1 METRWARPLA
11 AAGVVLFISMLGAGT
26 AAAQT
31 TAAALTGVVT
41 DDSGAAVPGASVTV
55 RNTGTGAVSR
65 ATTDAAGRYSLP
77 GLDPGDYEVRVE
89 LAGFKTVVRGGVGL
103 RVGGSSTVN
112 VTLNLG
118 QVSEQV
124 IVQEKEPLIE
134 TTKAEISR
142 VVDTQEIETLPNI
155 GRNFVDFVKLSS
167 AVAPGRENVG
177 GGPFKEPDVAVGAAA
192 APRLSFGGQQEL
204 NTLVQVDGVDNVQT
218 YTGLPRATPSQE
230 AVREFRILQSTYAA
244 EYGRALGGFVNIVTK
259 SGTNDPHGSVY
270 YYGMDD
276 GLASPSIL
284 NAPGADKLSQHQ
296 YGAFFG
302 GPLQKDR
309 TFVFASYEGQHRSES
324 NQFSSVIRDNFAAI
338 NAARARYGLSLET
351 LDQVRTNDYNTFMA
365 KLDHNA
371 GDRVR
376 LSLRYNFLDSE
387 ALNFPGGAGRASA
400 ASSAARDN
408 QTRDHSAVLGATATF
423 TPQLLGEARLQWA
436 RRSYSFE
443 PIVGEPTMEVT
454 NLILMGKTTSDPDF
468 YKEDRWQGSGNLLY
482 TRGGHRA
489 KFGFDVSHVADEATW
504 NLFFP
509 ARIIFPSLTAFTTLT
524 PAVFWFPVL
533 TDSPIYPGVSTDWSD
548 PVPVPYHDDTQFD
561 RDHSS
566 FGLFAQDEWRIGR
579 ELTLTYGLRYDLEQ
593 YPDFFV
599 NKRDSNN
606 VQPRLGFAYAFSPRS
621 VLRGGVGLF
630 TDRLASSVGQVF
642 TAAEWSSRG
651 DADNAVILFPA
662 VARIRGR
669 FRQTTVGGP
678 GAPPA
683 AATFLATGKAPL
695 TGTTSLTDNVSGELD
710 NPYSIQASLQFS
722 QELGSGLALSA
733 NYLFVQARDLLGH
746 GGNLNA
752 VQTGVQVTGE
762 PIVAGRRFPELGN
775 FHVTDNIGRSTHH
788 GGTIELR
795 RPMSHGIGFTASYT
809 LARTRA
815 NVESITNLGDFPELL
830 SLEAEESLSR
840 QHVAHRG
847 TFSFMSEVPRGVA
860 VLGGTRFAAL
870 VTASSGRFFT
880 VFVGADANG
889 DGNPNADRVG
899 TLGKNTLEGPGYA
912 SVDVRL
918 AREIGLGA
926 RAKAEVSVDVF
937 NLFNRVNVKDLNTVW
952 GNVDPNVPAIPSFN
966 TPREVFNPRQ
976 AQIGLRL
983 RF

>member
-1 METRWARPLA
+1 METRWTRPLA
-11 AAGVVLFISMLGAGT
+11 AWVVIVISLLSVGTVQAQT
-26 AAAQT
+26 AATLA
-31 TAAALTGVVT
+31 GVVT
-41 DDSGAAVPGASVTV
+41 DDSGAAVPGASVSA
-55 RNTGTGAVSR
+55 RNTGTGSTGR

-77 GLDPGDYEVRVE
+77 SLDPGDYEVRVE
-89 LAGFKTVVRGGVGL
+89 LAGFKTVVRGGVAL
-103 RVGGSSTVN
+103 RVGGSSIVD

-118 QVSEQV
+118 QVTEQV
-124 IVQEKEPLIE
+124 IVQEKEPLID

-142 VVDTQEIETLPNI
+142 VVGTQEIETLPNI

-259 SGTNDPHGSVY
+259 SGTNEPHGSVY

-324 NQFSSVIRDNFAAI
+324 NQFSSVIRDNFGAI
-338 NAARARYGLSLET
+338 NTVRARYGLSLET

-371 GDRVR
+371 SDRLR

-408 QTRDHSAVLGATATF
+408 HTRDHSAVLGATATF
-423 TPQLLGEARLQWA
+423 TPRLLGEARLQWA

-443 PIVGEPTMEVT
+443 PIVGEPTMEIT
-454 NLILMGKTTSDPDF
+454 NLVLMGKTTSDPDF
-468 YKEDRWQGSGNLLY
+468 YKEDRLQGSANLLY
-482 TRGGHRA
+482 ARGGHRA
-489 KFGFDVSHVADEATW
+489 KVGVDVSHVNDEATW

-509 ARIIFPSLTAFTTLT
+509 ARIIFPSLAAFSTLT

-548 PVPVPYHDDTQFD
+548 PVPASYHDDTQFD

-566 FGLFAQDEWRIGR
+566 FGVFAQDEWAVSRK
-579 ELTLTYGLRYDLEQ
+579 LTLTYGLRYDLEQ

-606 VQPRLGFAYAFSPRS
+606 VQPRAGFAYAFSPKS
-621 VLRGGVGLF
+621 VLRGGAGIF

-651 DADNAVILFPA
+651 DADNAVILFPS

-683 AATFLATGKAPL
+683 AVTFLTTGHTPL

-710 NPYSIQASLQFS
+710 NPYSIQASLQYS
-722 QELGSGLALSA
+722 RELGAGLALSA
-733 NYLFVQARDLLGH
+733 SYLFVQARGLLGH

-752 VQTGVQVTGE
+752 VQTGTQVTGE

-775 FHVTDNIGRSTHH
+775 FHVTDNIGRSTYH

-795 RPMSHGIGFTASYT
+795 RPMSHGVGFTASYT
-809 LARTRA
+809 RSRARA

-847 TFSFMSEVPRGVA
+847 TFSFMSEVPRNVA

-918 AREIGLGA
+918 AREISLGA

-952 GNVDPNVPAIPSFN
+952 GDADPNVAPIPSFN